1 MPISREN
8 MSKHGREAEEQG
20 LEMVL
25 VSTQALFKSR
35 KTLTE
40 SCFDTTMKTC
50 KAIVRRTTNSEHVRN
65 LIGNAPQQ
73 WKDMTEVFALAIPVL
88 EAQSLAAE
96 NAQDG
101 TSISSST
108 LMAANHDTL
117 MKDLERLND
126 ILLIARNVLATTPKV
141 QDLAGESLLDQ
152 QVLKL
157 IDLCVRVTARGY
169 DGDAGSRAELLWGNV
184 IGSCKAMPRTYFR
197 QRLIHRQTR
206 SFSLPVSSFSTISY
220 KTTNNVSFFYGLI
233 SSPTQR
239 SLKSTTRALSLLD
252 SDASLQQDSVTFRA
266 RAKGTLSQSQ
276 RILSSRASRLQ
287 ARLRIW
293 VEILIQRTSKSK
305 AVLQIAVIV
314 SVKTLIRSRTLSRLC
329 SGCPQVVPE
338 KKVSKRIR

>member
-1 MPISREN
+1 
-8 MSKHGREAEEQG
+8 MSKYGREAEEQG

-40 SCFDTTMKTC
+40 SCFDTTMRTC
-50 KAIVRRTTNSEHVRN
+50 KAIVRRTINSEHVRN
-65 LIGNAPQQ
+65 VIGNAPQQ
-73 WKDMTEVFALAIPVL
+73 WRDMAEVFALAIQVL
-88 EAQSLAAE
+88 EALSLAPE

-141 QDLAGESLLDQ
+141 QNLAGESLLDQ

-184 IGSCKAMPRTYFR
+184 IGSCKSM
-197 QRLIHRQTR
+197 
-206 SFSLPVSSFSTISY
+206 SS
-220 KTTNNVSFFYGLI
+220 
-233 SSPTQR
+233 
-239 SLKSTTRALSLLD
+239 
-252 SDASLQQDSVTFRA
+252 
-266 RAKGTLSQSQ
+266 AKLTPM
-276 RILSSRASRLQ
+276 
-287 ARLRIW
+287 
-293 VEILIQRTSKSK
+293 T
-305 AVLQIAVIV
+305 
-314 SVKTLIRSRTLSRLC
+314 
-329 SGCPQVVPE
+329 
-338 KKVSKRIR
+338 